1 MAKNKVRVEAYGW
14 CYNKDGVVEISV
26 YSGALV
32 ADFSLTAKEAK
43 ALRASLKEAI
53 IASQGE
59 E

>member
-14 CYNKDGVVEISV
+14 YYNKDGMVEISV
-26 YSGALV
+26 SSGALA
-32 ADFSLTAKEAK
+32 ADFSLTAKEAE

-53 IASQGE
+53 IAARSE

>member
-1 MAKNKVRVEAYGW
+1 MAKNKVS
-14 CYNKDGVVEISV
+14 VEISV
-26 YSGALV
+26 SSGALG

-53 IASQGE
+53 RAAQGE

>member
-1 MAKNKVRVEAYGW
+1 MAKNKVRVETYGW
-14 CYNKDGVVEISV
+14 YYNKDGVVEISV
-26 YSGALV
+26 SSGALV
-32 ADFSLTAKEAK
+32 AEFSLTAKEAK

>member
-14 CYNKDGVVEISV
+14 YYNKDGMVEISV
-26 YSGALV
+26 YSGALC

-53 IASQGE
+53 IAAQGE

>member
-26 YSGALV
+26 YGDGLSV
-32 ADFSLTAKEAK
+32 DFSLTVKEAK
-43 ALRASLKEAI
+43 ALRDSLKESILA
-53 IASQGE
+53 AQGE

>member
-1 MAKNKVRVEAYGW
+1 MAKNKVSVEAYGW
-14 CYNKDGVVEISV
+14 YYNKGGVVEISV
-26 YSGALV
+26 YDGVLA

-53 IASQGE
+53 RAAQGE

>member
-1 MAKNKVRVEAYGW
+1 MAKNKVSVEAYGW
-14 CYNKDGVVEISV
+14 YYNEGGGVEISV
-26 YSGALV
+26 SSGALC

-53 IASQGE
+53 RAAQGE